1 MSLSVLTWGA
11 GLNLDGIMMVKGMSM
26 TGARVIILGP
36 DRSPRVLTEDLAH
49 FTLRLELNTEYLLS
63 FEREGCVSKQLQFN
77 TSVPVGYPVGEGF
90 YFPFQVTLEPL
101 PKGQHFAYA
110 GPVGSIH
117 FDKYINAFGYDT
129 DYRAAKDEVLTKRL
143 ELARTEIDQKA
154 TGDMVPAAVAVFGR
168 SEGTA
173 AMAPA
178 VTPVTAYEVIAPTVS
193 RTAPMVHVLET
204 PEQGKKVV
212 PSYTETL
219 HVALEELRPSRP
231 GPELLALGTT
241 PEENKMQSPAAMPTY
256 RWKDVKA
263 DRLHVI
269 TTIKTQEEEREVE
282 YRRVVSYFGGVTY
295 FRNGQPCSQVIYQQG
310 IDR

>member
-36 DRSPRVLTEDLAH
+36 DRSSRVLTEGLDH

-77 TSVPVGYPVGEGF
+77 TSVPQGYPAGEGF
-90 YFPFQVTLEPL
+90 YFPFQVTLEPM
-101 PKGQHFAYA
+101 PKGQTFAYA

-129 DYRAAKDEVLTKRL
+129 DYRVAKDEVLTKRL
-143 ELARTEIDQKA
+143 ELVRTEIERKA
-154 TGDMVPAAVAVFGR
+154 AADLVPVAIPL
-168 SEGTA
+168 SGTV
-173 AMAPA
+173 PSIG
-178 VTPVTAYEVIAPTVS
+178 VKNPEITPVTPYEVIAPTVS

-204 PEQGKKVV
+204 PKEGMEVV
-212 PSYTETL
+212 PTATQPT
-219 HVALEELRPSRP
+219 HAALDEIRPSKP
-231 GPELLALGTT
+231 GPELLALSTM
-241 PEENKMQSPAAMPTY
+241 PKENTIQSPAVMPSY
-256 RWKDVKA
+256 RWKEVQA

-269 TTIKTQEEEREVE
+269 TTIKVPEGGREVE
-282 YRRVVSYFGGVTY
+282 YRRVVSYYGGTTY
-295 FRNGQPCSQVIYQQG
+295 FCDGTACSEQSYERAIA
-310 IDR
+310 R

>member
-1 MSLSVLTWGA
+1 MSLSLLTWGA
-11 GLNLDGIMMVKGMSM
+11 GLSLDGIMMVKGMSM

-36 DRSPRVLTEDLAH
+36 DQSSRVLTEGLDH

-77 TSVPVGYPVGEGF
+77 TSVPEGYPVGEGF

-101 PKGQHFAYA
+101 PKGQRFAYA

-129 DYRAAKDEVLTKRL
+129 DYRVAKDEVLTKRL
-143 ELARTEIDQKA
+143 ELVRTEIELKA
-154 TGDMVPAAVAVFGR
+154 AADLVPVAVPMSGT
-168 SEGTA
+168 SESIAVKA
-173 AMAPA
+173 AAINP
-178 VTPVTAYEVIAPTVS
+178 VTPYEVIAPTLS
-193 RTAPMVHVLET
+193 KTAPMVHVLET
-204 PEQGKKVV
+204 PEVGLEVS
-212 PSYTETL
+212 PTYAEPL
-219 HVALEELRPSRP
+219 HVAVDAIRPSKP
-231 GPELLALGTT
+231 EPELLALSTT
-241 PEENKMQSPAAMPTY
+241 PEQNKMQSPPAMPSY

-282 YRRVVSYFGGVTY
+282 YRRVVSYFGGITY